1 MHERDFLVQRK
12 KQLERLLFPTQH
24 QIEEYEREKL
34 QIQEAYDNGM
44 KKFSWLQGYSNREE
58 RFHDDILAA
67 SFAFSVGI
75 FPKIIGDFGIVDVSI
90 SSFIGLSVCGGLVLL
105 RNQPHLTRRNFGDL
119 DDLVLSIY
127 DNNERLKGISSAISS
142 LKPQFV
148 TEDSN
153 SSAYNHGAFHKE
165 KIINSTEENI

>member
-34 QIQEAYDNGM
+34 QIQRTYDEDM
-44 KKFSWLQGYSNREE
+44 AKFSILQNSNDKEE
-58 RFHDDILAA
+58 QFHDDILAD
-67 SFAFSVGI
+67 SFAFVVGMVPNAI
-75 FPKIIGDFGIVDVSI
+75 RDFGIVDVAI

-127 DNNERLKGISSAISS
+127 DNNERLKGISNAISS